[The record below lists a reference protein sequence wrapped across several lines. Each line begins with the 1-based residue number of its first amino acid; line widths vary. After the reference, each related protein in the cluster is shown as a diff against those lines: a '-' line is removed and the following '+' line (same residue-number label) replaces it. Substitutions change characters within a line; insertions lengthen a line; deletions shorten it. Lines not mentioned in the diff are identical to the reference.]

1 MSISSSA
8 TLALPRFHLRRNTF
22 FAHGHAQPKLKLK
35 LKRDGEGIGMGRAT
49 TSSGKAPPL
58 RCSSPSYVTDTPK
71 GEGEGEGFDLRRYW
85 NSVRKEMEA
94 ELEKSVPLR
103 YPEKIHVSMRY
114 SVLAEKAKRGPP
126 MMCIAAC
133 EAVGGSKQQA
143 LPTACALEMVHT
155 ASLIHDDLP
164 CMDDDPIRRGQPSNH
179 TVFGVDMAV
188 LAGDA
193 LFPLGFEYIVS
204 STSDVPP
211 DRIVKVIAQI
221 AKTVGSQGMVAG
233 QYMDLGSTG
242 NNKFDPS
249 LVEFIH
255 ERKFGIMAECSAV
268 TGGIIGGATDEEVER
283 LRNYGRSVGVLYQI
297 ADDILEEEALLEGN
311 GVIRKNKTSYPRA
324 YGLEKAREIAETLR
338 SNAKMEL
345 SGFDRGKSAPLYSFV
360 DYAIDRSFD
369 V

>member
-1 MSISSSA
+1 
-8 TLALPRFHLRRNTF
+8 
-22 FAHGHAQPKLKLK
+22 
-35 LKRDGEGIGMGRAT
+35 MGRAT
-49 TSSGKAPPL
+49 TSRGKAPSL
-58 RCSSPSYVTDTPK
+58 RCSSSSSVTSPPK
-71 GEGEGEGFDLRRYW
+71 GEGEGEGQGFDLRSYW

-94 ELEKSVPLR
+94 ELEKAVPLR

-133 EAVGGSKQQA
+133 EAVGGSKEQA

-249 LVEFIH
+249 LVGFIH

-297 ADDILEEEALLEGN
+297 VDDILEEEALLEGN
-311 GVIRKNKTSYPRA
+311 GGVIKKNKTSYPRA

-345 SGFDRGKSAPLYSFV
+345 SGFDKGKSAPLYSFV

>member
-8 TLALPRFHLRRNTF
+8 TLALPRFHLRRNSF

-242 NNKFDPS
+242 LSNCPKFFSYTLFQRVSVFISKNNISILKRF
-249 LVEFIH
+249 V
-255 ERKFGIMAECSAV
+255 GIWV
-268 TGGIIGGATDEEVER
+268 KNQILIISYKIQVPFPTSHPIV
-283 LRNYGRSVGVLYQI
+283 VGVAIKLLCSVISSDQL
-297 ADDILEEEALLEGN
+297 IL
-311 GVIRKNKTSYPRA
+311 TSNIKF
-324 YGLEKAREIAETLR
+324 LMTFFL
-338 SNAKMEL
+338 
-345 SGFDRGKSAPLYSFV
+345 FV
-360 DYAIDRSFD
+360 VACY
-369 V
+369 